1 MGVGVNRIGKDTL
14 KKLFPERIEYIVI
27 SVDDISFMAG
37 EGETQLWRDLLK
49 KFEARRSIV
58 GGLSW
63 QASKFYDLFPKI
75 QRNRM
80 LPPSQPFRRCE
91 NEALIERLE
100 ARSPLPEDIYLGP
113 PPPAPEQISAFD
125 RVAIKARELGRN
137 VLFVEMP
144 ATEYQK
150 RRMPNFDFRS
160 HVAATLGKA
169 FVSQDLEAW
178 GLSFRSFL
186 GAKTLEP
193 CEPDPSHLNPAAA
206 IGFTRRLAYLLK

>member
-1 MGVGVNRIGKDTL
+1 MREWEIGAVENIHGALPYIRFAPILALVGVGVNRIGKDTL

-113 PPPAPEQISAFD
+113 PRP
-125 RVAIKARELGRN
+125 
-137 VLFVEMP
+137 
-144 ATEYQK
+144 
-150 RRMPNFDFRS
+150 
-160 HVAATLGKA
+160 
-169 FVSQDLEAW
+169 
-178 GLSFRSFL
+178 
-186 GAKTLEP
+186 GA
-193 CEPDPSHLNPAAA
+193 N
-206 IGFTRRLAYLLK
+206 